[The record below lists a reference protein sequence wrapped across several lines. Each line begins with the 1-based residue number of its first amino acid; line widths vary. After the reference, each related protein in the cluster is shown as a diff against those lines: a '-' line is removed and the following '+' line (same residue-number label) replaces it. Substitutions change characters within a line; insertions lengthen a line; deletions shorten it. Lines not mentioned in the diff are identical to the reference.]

1 MTALVW
7 VMAAVG
13 VVLAITCFQRPL
25 AEWHLAHRE
34 RSFWVMMLAI
44 PGVSTISVPVYVLT
58 VLPRFPQNAGAD
70 VKFLKEPPR

>member
-13 VVLAITCFQRPL
+13 WVLAFLCFQRPA
-25 AEWHLAHRE
+25 AEWYLAHRE
-34 RSFWVMMLAI
+34 RFFWVFLLVI
-44 PGVSTISVPVYVLT
+44 PGVSTIAVPLFVLM

-70 VKFLKEPPR
+70 PKFLKGAPR